1 MGAYVVDPYIQR
13 LIMVSPFLAYSVY
26 LYGPLVQYPFT
37 ITANFNASGSPAP
50 ILNQVSGD
58 DPLDRDI
65 LISAV
70 DVDIQTKDFNTA
82 SIFKP
87 EADLAYDETSG
98 IQTTITQ
105 RGAFGRQYDQIPLKA
120 VPKMVSD
127 THCCGGRP
135 MCLLTEQKLLMS
147 FFVTTPLPS
156 DSTIVTVTFL
166 GLTSVKD
173 AIFRRDIN
181 DIFEKLDALGYYVD
195 QAKCFWASAN

>member
-1 MGAYVVDPYIQR
+1 MGDYVVDPYVQR
-13 LIMVSPFLAYSVY
+13 LIMVSPWLAYAVY

-37 ITANFNASGSPAP
+37 ITADFTASGSPSP

-65 LISAV
+65 LIEAI
-70 DVDIQTKDFNTA
+70 DVDIQTKDFNTG

-105 RGAFGRQYDQIPLKA
+105 RGAFGREYDQIPLKA
-120 VPKMVSD
+120 IPKMVSEL
-127 THCCGGRP
+127 RP

-147 FFVTTPLPS
+147 FYVTTPLPS
-156 DSTIVTVTFL
+156 DSTIITVTFL
-166 GLTSVKD
+166 GRTSVKD
-173 AIFRRDIN
+173 AVFRMDIN
-181 DIFEKLDALGYYVD
+181 KILDTLEGLGYFVGD
-195 QAKCFWASAN
+195 VTRKLWASAN